1 MKKIRFII
9 PVFLLLAIGFG
20 AMGQNSKAEKAALK
34 KELKMYKK
42 MKPIQIR
49 QMKLN
54 YEAKLKDMEALNAE
68 LKKSRSREDSI
79 QRLYNAASNK
89 LKMVDKEMAAAR
101 EEADMAKKGMI
112 KGYVFRVQLGAY
124 KKFDI
129 KGKLANDDAMQGEN
143 VDGMDKYT
151 VGMFMNFAE
160 AEEFKNDLRRMG
172 MKDAFIVAYKDGVR
186 IPVNEAIAA
195 TK

>member
-1 MKKIRFII
+1 MKKIRLII
-9 PVFLLLAIGFG
+9 PVFLLLAIGLG

-42 MKPIQIR
+42 MKPIQVR

-54 YEAKLKDMEALNAE
+54 YEAKLKDMEALNTE
-68 LKKSRSREDSI
+68 LKKSKAREDSV

-89 LKMVDKEMAAAR
+89 LKMIDKEIAAAR
-101 EEADMAKKGMI
+101 EEADMAKQGMI
-112 KGYVFRVQLGAY
+112 KGYAFRVQLGAFR
-124 KKFDI
+124 KFDI
-129 KGKLANDDAMQGEN
+129 KGKLGNDDAMQGEN

-151 VGMFMNFAE
+151 VGMFTNFAE
-160 AEEFKNDLRRMG
+160 AEAFKNDIRRMG
-172 MKDAFIVAYKDGVR
+172 MRDAFIVAYKDGVR